1 MEGSA
6 CDDSFQLARVKDQR
20 VLSVASAKAKIAE
33 LTMAAAD
40 FLAMGIAATVRYP
53 GDKADIT
60 LQWKA
65 ER

>member
-1 MEGSA
+1 M
-6 CDDSFQLARVKDQR
+6 
-20 VLSVASAKAKIAE
+20 LSVASAKAKIAE